1 MRLIASLIAPFI
13 RWRGA
18 THLLS
23 LALPHTN
30 SPPLTLSAN
39 PVPSR
44 GPISADTSADFGTRG
59 SRGRKKKKKK
69 RSKRSAEEAEAAA
82 LMEATKRA
90 GALDIAW
97 STFDIAL
104 TIFLY

>member
-1 MRLIASLIAPFI
+1 MILASKACQII
-13 RWRGA
+13 ENE
-18 THLLS
+18 LS
-23 LALPHTN
+23 
-30 SPPLTLSAN
+30 
-39 PVPSR
+39 V
-44 GPISADTSADFGTRG
+44 F
-59 SRGRKKKKKK
+59 
-69 RSKRSAEEAEAAA
+69 EAAAAA

>member
-1 MRLIASLIAPFI
+1 MRRRIHVLCYQLHSSMILASKACQII
-13 RWRGA
+13 ENE
-18 THLLS
+18 LS
-23 LALPHTN
+23 
-30 SPPLTLSAN
+30 
-39 PVPSR
+39 V
-44 GPISADTSADFGTRG
+44 F
-59 SRGRKKKKKK
+59 
-69 RSKRSAEEAEAAA
+69 EAAAAA